1 MAAKL
6 PMKKKPALQ
15 AEAGS
20 DEGSSGSDS
29 SDVDSQL
36 VCSGDQDNGSWYDI
50 CPAPF
55 LRQEVQV
62 DFEARQIEE
71 GDFHGIRK
79 LLQQVKWFVLI

>member
-15 AEAGS
+15 AEAGSDEGS

-55 LRQEVQV
+55 LSDR
-62 DFEARQIEE
+62 RC
-71 GDFHGIRK
+71 R
-79 LLQQVKWFVLI
+79 